1 MNHLIDSAFLCLD
14 IGSSAVHGIAH
25 RIRNARIVKSAMF
38 VSESNDTVSAIK
50 SVVDEL
56 ESQIGRHF
64 DNAYITGNFG
74 ESEFSVVAKNTV
86 WPNEH
91 KITAGDVRH
100 QASKISVPDG
110 HFAMHIIPLQYTC
123 PHMRNMLTP
132 VGHIDNQ
139 LISVFGAIFY
149 NRASVEEIN
158 TFLRHAL
165 IQPNGFYD
173 SQFVLNSAFHKPH
186 ETIMFIDLGA
196 MFTTASIWTD
206 RGPIWHYKTKMGGT
220 NITTAIA
227 EKFDIPFID
236 ADRIKRATF
245 TMLPKETDRFAPA
258 DVSYDFSRAD
268 INDIVVPYMT
278 SIIEDI
284 KFAAAETIEK
294 HQPTKIIVTG
304 GASDADGIVD
314 FISSIFGIATESAHV
329 DAIVQSLSEYIWN
342 QNADLR
348 AKIIARNDR
357 WARRVDGILKLF
369 HRKPKKRRT
378 FVPILPSTMCFNMND
393 PTTYTTFDAAN
404 ITMLHVDIMDG
415 LYVNKIA
422 GSIDE
427 LRAIR
432 ARTTAHLHVHLM
444 TESPNAWAA
453 DAIAA
458 GADTVIVSTNT
469 SGVRNAIRTIKASGR
484 RAGVALNPDA
494 SPTILKPILRDID
507 EVMVMTVE
515 PGAAGQEFM
524 PACLHKI
531 SVLAAT
537 RKKYGLKFTISV
549 DGGINDKTAQRCWD
563 AGADLLVSG
572 AYLARSNDFPV
583 AVQSLLK
590 NNKNS

>member
-1 MNHLIDSAFLCLD
+1 MKLVDSAFLCLD

-38 VSESNDTVSAIK
+38 VSESTDIVSAIK

-74 ESEFSVVAKNTV
+74 KSEFSVIAKNTI
-86 WPNEH
+86 WSNEH

-100 QASKISVPDG
+100 QAAQIVIPDG
-110 HFAMHIIPLQYTC
+110 YFAMHIIPLQYTC
-123 PHMRNMLTP
+123 PRMHNMRSP
-132 VGHIDNQ
+132 IGHIDNQ
-139 LISVFGAIFY
+139 LISVFSAIFY
-149 NRASVEEIN
+149 NRVNIEEIN
-158 TFLRHAL
+158 MFLRHAL

-196 MFTTASIWTD
+196 EFTTASIWTD
-206 RGPIWHYKTKMGGT
+206 RGPIWHYKIKMGGT
-220 NITTAIA
+220 DITTAISN
-227 EKFDIPFID
+227 KFGIPFMD
-236 ADRIKRATF
+236 ADRIKRAVF

-258 DVSYDFSRAD
+258 DVAYDFSRAD
-268 INDIVVPYMT
+268 VNDIVVPYMT
-278 SIIEDI
+278 HIIEDI
-284 KFAAAETIEK
+284 KYAAAQTIEK
-294 HQPTKIIVTG
+294 HQPTKIIITG
-304 GASDADGIVD
+304 GASDADSVVD
-314 FISSIFGIATESAHV
+314 FISSAFGTQTESAHG
-329 DAIVQSLSEYIWN
+329 DAIVRALGEYIWN
-342 QNADLR
+342 QTADER

-357 WARRVDGILKLF
+357 ITRRMDGILKLF
-369 HRKPKKRRT
+369 HKKPKTRRT

-404 ITMLHVDIMDG
+404 ITMLHIDIMDG
-415 LYVNKIA
+415 LYVNKIV
-422 GSIDE
+422 GGIE
-427 LRAIR
+427 QLRAIR

-469 SGVRNAIRTIKASGR
+469 SCVKSAIRTIKSSGR
-484 RAGVALNPDA
+484 RAGVALNPDT
-494 SPTILKPILRDID
+494 SPTILKPILRDLD
-507 EVMVMTVE
+507 EVMVMAVE

-531 SVLAAT
+531 AVLAAT

-549 DGGINDKTAQRCWD
+549 DGGINEKTAQRCWE

-572 AYLARSNDFPV
+572 AYLAHSNDFPV

-590 NNKNS
+590 KQ